1 MAWAKRRTGL
11 YLAVAAVFIAIGIA
25 GFGAVSLFQTSGSII
40 NIDPESLPEKAGFET
55 YVGDDFYLY
64 YPEEWKR
71 EKITSKYSAVEI
83 GLVSPTEEED
93 EFAESMLVTSD
104 SLGTYSMKDYATISL
119 LRLQTE
125 IIPGFF
131 LEDAGPRKVGNIDGF
146 QAIFTGNDNKNPV
159 IKYMQVYVPAGR
171 KIFVLTYTSWNSTYE
186 SGLAEASGII
196 DSFTPFNSQ

>member
-1 MAWAKRRTGL
+1 VPQIKK
-11 YLAVAAVFIAIGIA
+11 LADLRLPIHLALSLHSPYDEVRDRLMPVNIKWPVSEVV
-25 GFGAVSLFQTSGSII
+25 GA
-40 NIDPESLPEKAGFET
+40 
-55 YVGDDFYLY
+55 
-64 YPEEWKR
+64 
-71 EKITSKYSAVEI
+71 
-83 GLVSPTEEED
+83 
-93 EFAESMLVTSD
+93 
-104 SLGTYSMKDYATISL
+104 MKDYATISL